1 VATILLVVATIA
13 DLALAALLVA
23 VSGFI
28 FGTGPESTHAGNLA
42 AAGYIAAVVGC
53 VVAPVAGFV
62 LNRRGKPGAGVAA
75 AWLPVAGALVA
86 MALPAPY

>member
-1 VATILLVVATIA
+1 MVLLVVGAIA

-28 FGTGPESTHAGNLA
+28 FGAGPESTHAGNMA
-42 AAGYIAAVVGC
+42 AAGYIAAVIGC

-62 LNRRGKPGAGVAA
+62 LNRRGKSGVGVLA

-86 MALPAPY
+86 MAIPAPY